1 MEQKFPIGYAFQHYY
16 VHIKFPISKQAA
28 AILEEGFEMGQSTHG
43 NRKSAFM
50 LQEMIQKKLP
60 VEHWIDSYVIGG
72 WMVSHMAN
80 LKNLN
85 DPNWVRTNAKK
96 KEQAR
101 LLVQYWT
108 RDPTQWIVDE
118 LKDFLKKK
126 AGKPLSTSNMR
137 LVAVDLGFEEYK
149 TSDDTE
155 AKKNAKAALDACKLR
170 VKSKLITKQHLDY
183 IQADKL
189 CKKLHPKA
197 PIKAQMLYMVEVM
210 LYKEFY
216 DNHQLQLKSVTGSSS
231 SSSSSS
237 SSNSSSSS
245 SSSSSS
251 KRSSKRVQKRTLK
264 HATDVTLE
272 MAKAGLKLFLIE
284 IASLVTVAGELAVNN
299 MSSN

>member
-1 MEQKFPIGYAFQHYY
+1 MEQKFPIGYNFQHYY

-28 AILEEGFEMGQSTHG
+28 AILEQGFEMGQSTQG

-50 LQEMIQKKLP
+50 LQEMIQTKLP
-60 VEHWIDSYVIGG
+60 VEHWIDSYVIGA

-96 KEQAR
+96 KEQER
-101 LLVQYWT
+101 LLVQYWKI
-108 RDPTQWIVDE
+108 DPTQWIVDE
-118 LKDFLKKK
+118 LKDFLKIK
-126 AGKPLSTSNMR
+126 AGRPLSTSNMR

-155 AKKNAKAALDACKLR
+155 AKKNAKAVLDACKLR
-170 VKSKLITKQHLDY
+170 VNSKIITKQHHDY

-197 PIKAQMLYMVEVM
+197 PNKAQMLYMVEVM

-216 DNHQLQLKSVTGSSS
+216 DNHQLKPVPG
-231 SSSSSS
+231 SSSSS
-237 SSNSSSSS
+237 SSNSSSNSGSS

-251 KRSSKRVQKRTLK
+251 NRSSKRVQKRTSK

-272 MAKAGLKLFLIE
+272 MAKAGLKLFLIQ
-284 IASLVTVAGELAVNN
+284 IASLVTAAGELAVNN